1 LVRERRQTDRVLGE
15 RCDATFSTETQV
27 RDDTRPGAVAG
38 AAEAD
43 VLSAGFC
50 THSAEAGLHHRE
62 MLMGCASYF
71 EEQILTKLAAR
82 CDERE

>member
-1 LVRERRQTDRVLGE
+1 
-15 RCDATFSTETQV
+15 
-27 RDDTRPGAVAG
+27 
-38 AAEAD
+38 
-43 VLSAGFC
+43 
-50 THSAEAGLHHRE
+50 